1 MLKIGIMG
9 GTFNPVHNGHLIAA
23 KAARDQFKLD
33 KVLFITSGNPPHKKG
48 QPILDGTARHKMVSL
63 AIAGEEKTEACDYE
77 IKKET
82 YSYTFETLKHLKK
95 EYKDA
100 KLYFIV
106 GADSFHDIP
115 TWYKPRAI
123 MELCTILVYD
133 RDGYN
138 PKEDLKNIKSEYYCN
153 VEFIKSVKVNVS
165 SSQIRELV
173 GEGKD
178 ISELVPKAVEEYIA
192 RNGIYRKNNESIK
205 KRLKKA
211 LNGERYS
218 HSIGVS
224 STATALAKKYK
235 VDENQAYI
243 AGLLHDCAK
252 NLNKEQM
259 MQKCEDYDV
268 ELDEF
273 EKANPVLIHAKVGAR
288 VAEIE
293 YGIRDKEVISAIG
306 WHTLGYVGMG
316 LLEKIVLVADM
327 IEPGRH
333 YPGVENLRKIA
344 FEDID
349 KALLECMN
357 QTVSFNSA
365 KGRDIHPN
373 AYEIIKWLNK

>member
-23 KAARDQFKLD
+23 KAARDQYKLD
-33 KVLFITSGNPPHKKG
+33 KILFITGGNPPHKKG
-48 QPILDGTARHKMVSL
+48 QPVLDATARHKMVSL
-63 AIAGEEKTEACDYE
+63 AIAGEDKFEACDYE

-82 YSYTFETLKHLKK
+82 YSYTFETLKYLKNQ
-95 EYKDA
+95 YKDSN
-100 KLYFIV
+100 LYFIV

-123 MELCTILVYD
+123 MELCTLLVYERNGYD
-133 RDGYN
+133 RQTDF
-138 PKEDLKNIKSEYYCN
+138 ENIKKEYYCK
-153 VEFIKSVKVNVS
+153 VEFINSARVDIS

-173 GEGKD
+173 SKGEEIAEYVPSVVAD
-178 ISELVPKAVEEYIA
+178 YIS
-192 RNGIYRKNNESIK
+192 RNGLYRKNEESIK

-211 LNGERYS
+211 LNQERYL

-224 STATALAKKYK
+224 ATATALAKKYK

-252 NLNKEQM
+252 NFDKEQM
-259 MQKCEDYDV
+259 LKKCDDYDV

-273 EKANPVLIHAKVGAR
+273 EKENPVLIHAKVGEK
-288 VAEIE
+288 VAAIE
-293 YGIRDKEVISAIG
+293 YGVRDREVLSAIK

-316 LLEKIVLVADM
+316 LLEKIILVADM
-327 IEPGRH
+327 IEPGRR
-333 YPGVENLRKIA
+333 YPEIENLRKLA

-349 KALLECMN
+349 RAVLECMN
-357 QTVSFNSA
+357 QTIKFNTA
-365 KGRDIHPN
+365 KGRSVHPN
-373 AYEIIKWLNK
+373 AYEIIKWLM